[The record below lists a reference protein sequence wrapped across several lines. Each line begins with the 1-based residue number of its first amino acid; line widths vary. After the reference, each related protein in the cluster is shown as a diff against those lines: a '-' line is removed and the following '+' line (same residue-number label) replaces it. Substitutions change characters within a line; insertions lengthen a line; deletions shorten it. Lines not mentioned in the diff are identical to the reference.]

1 MSLDVDIIGIVEM
14 HVFPGLCY
22 TQPHS
27 SLGHVSLEVSF
38 TLLPLS
44 ICLWP
49 STPLLFWHS
58 QELSSG
64 SSLPFLQCG
73 SPSCTGPLE
82 SGYSFPFS
90 DVITREWCFAAD

>member
-1 MSLDVDIIGIVEM
+1 MSLVMDITGIVEM
-14 HVFPGLCY
+14 QLSPGLCY

-27 SLGHVSLEVSF
+27 SLGHVFLF

-44 ICLWP
+44 VCFWP
-49 STPLLFWHS
+49 STPLLFWPS

-90 DVITREWCFAAD
+90 DVETREWPFAAD